1 MTLTVREVEAAR
13 PGARVYRL
21 YDSGGM
27 YLEVRPSGAR
37 LWILRYR
44 YQGREKRISLGPYPE
59 VSLRAAR
66 EARDEA
72 RALLRQGIDPSAHRR
87 AQRRTGA
94 EQATVEA
101 LAREWYETWRQG
113 RAEKTI
119 RTTDYYLRRIIIPAL
134 GATPI
139 VELTPQAILDMVLPL
154 VRREA
159 IETAHRV
166 VQRLSMICRYAIRTG
181 RLQMDPAAHLSE
193 ALPVVRERH
202 HPAII
207 DPAEWGA
214 LLRAIWSYEGHAVVR
229 AALRMAP
236 LVVVRPG
243 ELRGAEWSEIDFDT
257 ATWVIPA
264 SRMKMRQDHVVPLAR
279 QVVEI
284 LRELQPITGD
294 GRYVFPSVRSRER
307 PISDMTLNAA
317 LRRLGYSSDEVV
329 VHGFRA
335 SFRTLGDEVLGF
347 RVDLLEHQLAHQVRD
362 PLGRAYNRTSF
373 LSERREM
380 MQRWADWCEEVMR
393 SAPAAGDRLRSVA
406 RPQGG

>member
-1 MTLTVREVEAAR
+1 EDDQSERDGDEEVDHGRCPIYGLPRARQAAEGERIRLTNRPSAENSPPSDSGLLAELVDARASKSRRGDPTPVLLRGGPPDPCPGQSVEVRTALIFRALRSAPRPRPSAPVRGQPAHAGGTIGGTRETAARRCPHMTLTVREVEAAR

-44 YQGREKRISLGPYPE
+44 YHGREKRISLGPYPE

-101 LAREWYETWRQG
+101 LAWEWYETWRQG

-264 SRMKMRQDHVVPLAR
+264 SRMKMRQDH
-279 QVVEI
+279 
-284 LRELQPITGD
+284 
-294 GRYVFPSVRSRER
+294 
-307 PISDMTLNAA
+307 
-317 LRRLGYSSDEVV
+317 
-329 VHGFRA
+329 
-335 SFRTLGDEVLGF
+335 
-347 RVDLLEHQLAHQVRD
+347 
-362 PLGRAYNRTSF
+362 
-373 LSERREM
+373 
-380 MQRWADWCEEVMR
+380 
-393 SAPAAGDRLRSVA
+393 
-406 RPQGG
+406 